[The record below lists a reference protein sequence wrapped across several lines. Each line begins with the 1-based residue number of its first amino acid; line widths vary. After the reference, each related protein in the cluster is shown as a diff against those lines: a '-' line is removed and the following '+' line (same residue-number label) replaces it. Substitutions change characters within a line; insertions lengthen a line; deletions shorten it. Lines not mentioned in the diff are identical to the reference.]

1 MGIPFSVAL
10 LQLAAATAAVTEL
23 AWLLSAF
30 FLGII
35 GGFLISALI
44 SRCCDPLFL
53 FVCVLHGVNVFV
65 FLVVFPAWLAR

>member
-35 GGFLISALI
+35 GGFFISALI
-44 SRCCDPLFL
+44 SFCMGPHFL
-53 FVCVLHGVNVFV
+53 FASVLHGVDVFV
-65 FLVVFPAWLAR
+65 FLVVLPAWLAR

>member
-1 MGIPFSVAL
+1 MAL

-35 GGFLISALI
+35 GGFLIRALI
-44 SRCCDPLFL
+44 SRCCGPLFL
-53 FVCVLHGVNVFV
+53 IVCVSHGVIFFV
-65 FLVVFPAWLAR
+65 FLVLLPPWIAR